1 VRGRPCP
8 EPTRLSGGVAMKRN
22 VSWVDVD
29 GRIWKYEFHD
39 YMRVVAQARHVFRA
53 VQRIIDECAKG
64 HGIEPLEHQA
74 MIQIYGAAESKLPIG
89 QLAKRLNIVPALA
102 SRLVQQLEDRG
113 FARRIRSTT
122 DRRATYVSLTSKG
135 VSILLSIV
143 EVAHDEVGY
152 FRARSSEE
160 QRRATHE
167 VTAFYIGSLHRKT
180 SNERPAAGRTSRK
193 RAKAR

>member
-1 VRGRPCP
+1 
-8 EPTRLSGGVAMKRN
+8 MKRN

-29 GRIWKYEFHD
+29 GRVWKYEFHD

-53 VQRIIDECAKG
+53 VQRIIDE
-64 HGIEPLEHQA
+64 PLEHQA
-74 MIQIYGAAESKLPIG
+74 MIQIYGANERKLPIG
-89 QLAKRLNIVPALA
+89 QLAKRLNVVPALA

-113 FARRIRSTT
+113 FARRVRSTT

-135 VSILLSIV
+135 VAILLSIV

-152 FRARSSEE
+152 FRARSTEE

-167 VTAFYIGSLHRKT
+167 ITAFYIGSLQGKT
-180 SNERPAAGRTSRK
+180 PNDRPAPRRTSRK